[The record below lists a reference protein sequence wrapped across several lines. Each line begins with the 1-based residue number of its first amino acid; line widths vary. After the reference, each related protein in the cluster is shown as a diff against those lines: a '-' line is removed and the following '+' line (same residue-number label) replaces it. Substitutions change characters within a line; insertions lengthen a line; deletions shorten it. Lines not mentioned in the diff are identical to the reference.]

1 MTGGDILVES
11 VKQLS
16 DSAHK
21 ELEKE
26 VEEVLQSMHDDDVLS
41 TTSIRARQVGSASVA
56 EVTVEVESA
65 LTTTA
70 TRAVEE
76 RIQQHLQKELLS
88 ENPGRSVVATVHAK
102 TNLVVCPLLHQQNTD
117 GMGKNDKS
125 QANTAKTNGLSNS
138 SPSEEGVSSVD
149 SPSEIIVSASQIEHD
164 VRQQALLLYPKIHC
178 RVTGVAVHFSSQNTV
193 NVDCNI
199 MVDKTDQGAT
209 GDDKEA
215 NLTTVLAHAKELQ
228 SALEANIPMI
238 ESANIYLDLKQMTEA
253 GSLSQTTASLAP

>member
-1 MTGGDILVES
+1 MES

-16 DSAHK
+16 DSAHE

-26 VEEVLQSMHDDDVLS
+26 VEEVLKSMHDDDVLS

-76 RIQQHLQKELLS
+76 RIQQHLQKELRS

-102 TNLVVCPLLHQQNTD
+102 TNLIVCPLLHQQNSD
-117 GMGKNDKS
+117 GEGTSDDS
-125 QANTAKTNGLSNS
+125 RASIAKTNGSSS
-138 SPSEEGVSSVD
+138 SPPADEGTSSV
-149 SPSEIIVSASQIEHD
+149 SPSSEVIVSASQIEHD

-178 RVTGVAVHFSSQNTV
+178 QVTGVAVHFCSQKTV

-199 MVDKTDQGAT
+199 LVDKKGKGGTA
-209 GDDKEA
+209 DDKET
-215 NLTTVLAHAKELQ
+215 NLTLVLAHAKELQ
-228 SALEANIPMI
+228 SALEANIPTI
-238 ESANIYLDLKQMTEA
+238 ESAKIYLDLNQMTEA
-253 GSLSQTTASLAP
+253 GSRSQTTANLAP